1 MRKVGLYIGRDPV
14 EGSGEADAK
23 VDLIPVKFNVARQ
36 FRGYLRFEI
45 WQYQPKPG
53 WVDADPVRVVEAS
66 QRATRLIEGRYQPLF
81 KFLRAGI

>member
-45 WQYQPKPG
+45 
-53 WVDADPVRVVEAS
+53 
-66 QRATRLIEGRYQPLF
+66 
-81 KFLRAGI
+81 